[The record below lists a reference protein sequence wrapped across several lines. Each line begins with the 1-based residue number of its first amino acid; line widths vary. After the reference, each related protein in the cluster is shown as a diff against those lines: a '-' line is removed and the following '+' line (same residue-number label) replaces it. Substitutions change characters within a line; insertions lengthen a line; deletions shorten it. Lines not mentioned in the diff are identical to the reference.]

1 MFDSHQGLEVEKI
14 YPRTSLAYFSRS
26 AYKKVPMFTVRIWD
40 LPTRLFHW
48 LLAGCVIG
56 LVITGNVGGNAMVWH
71 FRLGYLVLTLVLFR
85 LVWGLVGG
93 HWSRWSS
100 LPLHPR
106 HALAYLRSHATAR
119 PLVGHNPLGS
129 WSIVA
134 MLFFL
139 LFQVS
144 TGLISD
150 DEIANAG
157 PLTALVSG
165 SWVSWATSWHKNWG
179 KLIIIGLVLLHLLAL
194 FWHRFKNHPPL
205 VPAMLHGDKSLPEPV
220 SASRDQWRHR
230 LLAVLILCLSALAV
244 DGLLSWGA

>member
-1 MFDSHQGLEVEKI
+1 M
-14 YPRTSLAYFSRS
+14 
-26 AYKKVPMFTVRIWD
+26 KVPMFTVRIWD

-48 LLAGCVIG
+48 ALAACVIG

-71 FRLGYLVLTLVLFR
+71 FRLGYAVLTLVLFR
-85 LVWGLVGG
+85 LAWGFAGG

-106 HALAYLRSHATAR
+106 HALAYLQTPSAERTEA
-119 PLVGHNPLGS
+119 GHNPLGS
-129 WSIVA
+129 WSILA

-165 SWVSWATSWHKNWG
+165 SWVSWASAWHKNWG
-179 KLIIIGLVLLHLLAL
+179 KLIIILLVVLHLLAL
-194 FWHRFKNHPPL
+194 LWHRFRKHPPL
-205 VPAMLHGDKSLPEPV
+205 VPAMIHGDKSLPEPV
-220 SASRDQWRHR
+220 PTSQDQLRHR
-230 LLAVLILCLSALAV
+230 LGALLLLGLSALAV
-244 DGLLSWGA
+244 YGLLSLAG

>member
-1 MFDSHQGLEVEKI
+1 M
-14 YPRTSLAYFSRS
+14 
-26 AYKKVPMFTVRIWD
+26 KVSMFTVRIWD

-48 LLAGCVIG
+48 ALAACVIS

-71 FRLGYLVLTLVLFR
+71 FRLGYAVLTLVLFR
-85 LVWGLVGG
+85 LAWGFAGG
-93 HWSRWSS
+93 HWSRWAS

-106 HALAYLRSHATAR
+106 HALAYLKTRSAERTEA
-119 PLVGHNPLGS
+119 GHNPLGS
-129 WSIVA
+129 WSILA

-165 SWVSWATSWHKNWG
+165 SWVSWASAWHKNWG
-179 KLIIIGLVLLHLLAL
+179 KLIIIGLVVLHLLAL
-194 FWHRFKNHPPL
+194 LWHRFKKHPPL
-205 VPAMLHGDKSLPEPV
+205 VLAMLHGDKAFPEPV
-220 SASRDQWRHR
+220 PASRDQWPHR
-230 LLAVLILCLSALAV
+230 LVALLLLGLSALSV
-244 DGLLSWGA
+244 YGLLLLGN

>member
-1 MFDSHQGLEVEKI
+1 
-14 YPRTSLAYFSRS
+14 
-26 AYKKVPMFTVRIWD
+26 
-40 LPTRLFHW
+40 
-48 LLAGCVIG
+48 
-56 LVITGNVGGNAMVWH
+56 MVWH
-71 FRLGYLVLTLVLFR
+71 FRLGYVVLTLVLFR

-93 HWSRWSS
+93 HWSRWAS

-106 HALAYLRSHATAR
+106 HALAYLKTRSAERTDA
-119 PLVGHNPLGS
+119 GHNPLGS

-179 KLIIIGLVLLHLLAL
+179 KLIIIGLVLLHILAL
-194 FWHRFKNHPPL
+194 VWHAFKKHPPL
-205 VPAMLHGDKSLPEPV
+205 LPAMLHGNKNLPEPAP
-220 SASRDQWRHR
+220 ASRDQWRHR
-230 LLAVLILCLSALAV
+230 LLAVLILGLSALAIV
-244 DGLLSWGA
+244 GLLSWGA

>member
-1 MFDSHQGLEVEKI
+1 M
-14 YPRTSLAYFSRS
+14 
-26 AYKKVPMFTVRIWD
+26 KVSMFTVRIWD

-48 LLAGCVIG
+48 ALAACVFG

-71 FRLGYLVLTLVLFR
+71 FRLGYAVLTLVLFR
-85 LVWGLVGG
+85 LAWGFAGG

-106 HALAYLRSHATAR
+106 HALAYLQTPSAERTEA
-119 PLVGHNPLGS
+119 GHNPLGS
-129 WSIVA
+129 WSILA

-165 SWVSWATSWHKNWG
+165 SWVSWASAWHKNWG
-179 KLIIIGLVLLHLLAL
+179 KLIIILLVVLHLLAL
-194 FWHRFKNHPPL
+194 IWHLFKKHPPL
-205 VPAMLHGDKSLPEPV
+205 VPAMLHGNKILAEPV
-220 SASRDQWRHR
+220 PASRDQWPHR
-230 LLAVLILCLSALAV
+230 LVALLILGLSALSV
-244 DGLLSWGA
+244 YGLMSLGT